1 MLLLTVKAKEEAEA
15 FFTAGRYR
23 SNPTII
29 LLKIKTQYLAI
40 YICSIYFI
48 DMALPRSPEME
59 RPWERG
65 SLRGSAVRPRK
76 ISRTMQNV
84 QKNRDKARL
93 VRNSCKR
100 SRISGRRFSTPGK
113 KLFSD

>member
-29 LLKIKTQYLAI
+29 LLKIKRQYRVI
-40 YICSIYFI
+40 CICSIYFI
-48 DMALPRSPEME
+48 DTVQPRSPEME

-65 SLRGSAVRPRK
+65 SLRGRRGSRP
-76 ISRTMQNV
+76 QNLSNNAECA
-84 QKNRDKARL
+84 KE
-93 VRNSCKR
+93 
-100 SRISGRRFSTPGK
+100 
-113 KLFSD
+113 